1 MDNYQFF
8 GSHKYIVA
16 ALSKSVNEMDYDLG
30 DTNIKYYEFRDPE
43 KFNKYISADFIYEIA
58 EKCHAEWLDDYE
70 EQTLYP
76 DTLPVAIEIVSKAIQ
91 LKKNADIKDYLEQTK
106 ELMEIALTNETFME
120 FLF

>member
-16 ALSKSVNEMDYDLG
+16 ALSKNVNEMDYDLG
-30 DTNIKYYEFRDPE
+30 DTNIKYYEFKDPE

-76 DTLPVAIEIVSKAIQ
+76 DTLPVAIKIVSKAIR
-91 LKKNADIKDYLEQTK
+91 LKKNADFKDYLEQTK